1 MLIDEAYIILSG
13 GKGGAGNVS
22 FFPGLK
28 SGPSGGDG
36 GQGGNVFVRVNKNL
50 TTLHKYTEKT
60 KYEASKGENGGGAT
74 KTGAHGMDLILDFP
88 IGTELR
94 EQSTG
99 KIVLIPSNG
108 EMIMVCQGGLGGHGN
123 DFYKS
128 PTNRSPR
135 QAGKGQPGE
144 VRTFKAVM
152 RLIADIGFIGLPNAG
167 KSSLLN
173 ELTAATARVA
183 PYPFTT
189 IEPNLGALG
198 DIVLA
203 DIPGLIEGASKGRG
217 LGIRFLKHVE
227 KVKLLIHCVA
237 CDREMSIMEKE
248 YVTVREELGAYNP
261 ELLKKPELL
270 LLTKSDL
277 ILPKDRLQKLK
288 SFRKI
293 NPSIFCVSVY
303 DVDALEELKKILNS
317 YQKPYTQEGEGKDGN
332 E

>member
-1 MLIDEAYIILSG
+1 MLIDEAYVILSG

-36 GQGGNVFVRVNKNL
+36 GQGGNVFVRINKNL
-50 TTLHKYTEKT
+50 TSLHKYTEST
-60 KYEASKGENGGGAT
+60 KYEAGKGENGGGAT
-74 KTGAHGMDLILDFP
+74 KTGAHGTNLILDFP

-99 KIVLIPSNG
+99 KVITIPSNG
-108 EMIMVCQGGLGGHGN
+108 EMLLVCQGGRGGYGN
-123 DFYKS
+123 DHYKS

-135 QAGKGQPGE
+135 QAGKGEPGE

-173 ELTAATARVA
+173 ELTAATAKVA

-189 IEPNLGALG
+189 IEPNLGAMG

-203 DIPGLIEGASKGRG
+203 DIPGLIEGASSGRG

-237 CDREMSIMEKE
+237 CDRDVTIMKKE
-248 YVTVREELGAYNP
+248 YETVREELGVYNP

-288 SFRKI
+288 IFKKI
-293 NPSIFCVSVY
+293 NPQIFCVSVY
-303 DVDALEELKKILNS
+303 DVDALEKLKKLLHMS
-317 YQKPYTQEGEGKDGN
+317 LRGVLQV
-332 E
+332 